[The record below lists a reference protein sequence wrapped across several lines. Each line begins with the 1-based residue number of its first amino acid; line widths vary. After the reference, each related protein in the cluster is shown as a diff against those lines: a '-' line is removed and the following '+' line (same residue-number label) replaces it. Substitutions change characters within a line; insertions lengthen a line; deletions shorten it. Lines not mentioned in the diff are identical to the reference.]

1 VFLYQWPVGGAGGK
15 RVELGLGGARDLS
28 LAQARAEAARLRN
41 LIATGT
47 DPRSERVRIKP
58 QSFGAF
64 AYSHIEAMRPSWR
77 NPKHADQWRM
87 TLSVHAAPLR
97 DLPLAEVTTDHVLK
111 VLHPLWLRIPETA
124 QRLRGRLS
132 NAAGAEPVD
141 PRAAPPRKRGRPPKA
156 RAVDMLPAKAAGA
169 EPVDPHAAPPR
180 KRGRP
185 PKAVTAAL
193 PAPVKPAVVWPPTS
207 PPSEP
212 ALEAVQLDLFGEG

>member
-1 VFLYQWPVGGAGGK
+1 LNRLTATQVARTAEPGRHADGGGLYLSVDGATRKRWVFLYQWPVGGAGGK

-28 LAQARAEAARLRN
+28 LAQARTEAARLRN

-64 AYSHIEAMRPSWR
+64 ADSHIEAMRPSWR

-124 QRLRGRLS
+124 QRLRGRIEAVLD
-132 NAAGAEPVD
+132 AAKA
-141 PRAAPPRKRGRPPKA
+141 RGLREGENPARWRGHLDQLLPKA
-156 RAVDMLPAKAAGA
+156 R
-169 EPVDPHAAPPR
+169 
-180 KRGRP
+180 
-185 PKAVTAAL
+185 
-193 PAPVKPAVVWPPTS
+193 
-207 PPSEP
+207 
-212 ALEAVQLDLFGEG
+212 